1 MVPQRICQHTGF
13 PVCQLCPCQSMLQYA
28 AIMKSV
34 FTPLLMLPAW
44 RWYLQV
50 ARWPGVG
57 DLRKSSSLDLLMS
70 HMEMLYGFLRVV
82 EWHSNIFIGFS
93 FPLRFN
99 RLNSSTVE
107 LLNCCVPTGLDDRWP
122 GWTAGWKHPEPRYDG
137 QWRNGK
143 QHGLVGSGTRRRLE
157 MNLTSAD
164 SADYSSDY
172 SRDYSH
178 LFTIWND
185 LFPVQGCHHYEPSNS
200 QALMAPWTLRRWWK
214 RSGNVMN
221 RWFNWA

>member
-70 HMEMLYGFLRVV
+70 HMEMLYGFLRVF

-99 RLNSSTVE
+99 RLKSYKSSTVE

-122 GWTAGWKHPEPRYDG
+122 GWTAGWKYPEPRYDG

-143 QHGLVGSGTRRRLE
+143 QHGLGWLGDPAATRNELSKCRQCRLFKW
-157 MNLTSAD
+157 LFK
-164 SADYSSDY
+164 
-172 SRDYSH
+172 R
-178 LFTIWND
+178 LFTSIHNLKWFVSSSRLPSLWAFKFTSLDGTLNTKKMVEAEWKCD
-185 LFPVQGCHHYEPSNS
+185 EP
-200 QALMAPWTLRRWWK
+200 L
-214 RSGNVMN
+214 V
-221 RWFNWA
+221 